1 MGLAA
6 GVRAA
11 AGWERAWVPGPTQ
24 TSLLCPVPSPLLLLS
39 RCCRSRQAAA
49 ADAAPPRPNP
59 RFSRRDLRRIKTEG
73 PTVEDLRAHFDV
85 PGRDKEGRAITNT
98 YDFVPP
104 EVLGD
109 VTYAPE
115 PAWAAL
121 PRMPYMEFYQ
131 GLRRRNWTSPHYDAG
146 AEPWDVHFFRDSGR
160 FMRPSFAGYRAL
172 VTRPDGSQAW
182 AELDRPGA
190 DTFLRD
196 YSGGGSRG
204 AIHGA
209 KRESQALAT
218 PAQYGYNQAFQ
229 QLFQAYERRLPRRGE
244 REFRERGWV
253 DGRRA
258 GYDCPAD
265 ALLDVSF
272 HMTPSVRASSGGS
285 VQCRAQR
292 GGFAA
297 RAALRDTRMGC
308 SSLLHPRVLLT
319 RMCSASPP
327 PSPLPPPP
335 LPPPSPLPQELSLH
349 GVWENLPAALFYA
362 FGVSFLG
369 ISLAIGIFRPKKQ
382 MPMDMFQ
389 VQPWGFVLVLPVLV

>member
-1 MGLAA
+1 MPKRPPAA
-6 GVRAA
+6 PARSCW
-11 AGWERAWVPGPTQ
+11 AGGGSGPATP
-24 TSLLCPVPSPLLLLS
+24 TFARVLTPLLLPPPLLAPKK
-39 RCCRSRQAAA
+39 QAAA

-59 RFSRRDLRRIKTEG
+59 KFSRRDLRRIKSEG

-85 PGRDKEGRAITNT
+85 PGRDKEGRAVTNT

-104 EVLGD
+104 EVLGA

-121 PRMPYMEFYQ
+121 PRMSYMEFYQ
-131 GLRRRNWTSPHYDAG
+131 GLRRRNWTSPHYDAA
-146 AEPWDVHFFRDSGR
+146 AEPWDIQFFRDSGR

-172 VTRPDGSQAW
+172 VTRRDGSQVW

-196 YSGGGSRG
+196 YSGGGNRG
-204 AIHGA
+204 AIHAA

-218 PAQYGYNQAFQ
+218 PAQYGYNQAFS

-253 DGRRA
+253 DARRA

-272 HMTPSVRASSGGS
+272 HMTPSVRAAAAVPWAGLVPAPGWFW
-285 VQCRAQR
+285 R
-292 GGFAA
+292 GA
-297 RAALRDTRMGC
+297 RDTAVRAGA
-308 SSLLHPRVLLT
+308 LLALCP
-319 RMCSASPP
+319 ASC
-327 PSPLPPPP
+327 
-335 LPPPSPLPQELSLH
+335 
-349 GVWENLPAALFYA
+349 
-362 FGVSFLG
+362 
-369 ISLAIGIFRPKKQ
+369 
-382 MPMDMFQ
+382 
-389 VQPWGFVLVLPVLV
+389 